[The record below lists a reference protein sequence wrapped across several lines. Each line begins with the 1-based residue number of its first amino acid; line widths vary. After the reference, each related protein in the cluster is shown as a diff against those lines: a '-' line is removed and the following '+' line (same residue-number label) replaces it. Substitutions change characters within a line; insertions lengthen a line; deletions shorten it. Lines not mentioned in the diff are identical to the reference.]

1 MGLFHF
7 EAKNRHPMKTFDPK
21 TLLNVT
27 VVHPE
32 TVAEFISCLTDM
44 TVFGWDTETTVTKTF
59 FDRKMRT
66 MQFGN
71 HKRQFFIDLLE
82 FCDGRPD
89 LLAEVQGNYGQ
100 NLFAAPK
107 LKALLE
113 AVRPFLCSNKHLKV
127 GVNLGFEY
135 TCLYWGFG
143 ISTWGFYGCDIVERV
158 RAAGSHSLED
168 FSYFSLK
175 EMMERYCDT
184 EISKELQTSFNL
196 TDSITQEQIEYAC
209 LDVRLPIAIR
219 YRQLNGYTRPNGSRV
234 PSIVEEGL
242 ARICQIENDCIM
254 SFEQFHIHG
263 EKIDRPKWK
272 ERVDGL
278 MVKRSNALIQL
289 DSIFIPHVGCKVN
302 DIITDAMVEAANEKW
317 RAIKDTKDPVR
328 IQYKAEAGMLGKKR
342 TWCKDMLENAQ
353 GEALINYGSPSVM
366 LKALR
371 EYFPELRKLKST
383 NDEDMQP
390 FGSCDSN
397 GKKVRNGHPAIDALR
412 DYREFDK
419 QITTYGYEWITE
431 WSTHPCNDEGWL
443 SPFDG
448 KLHSRFN
455 QLAAETGRS
464 SSDNPNGQNLP
475 RDKEC
480 RKCFIAEIGEVYVTC
495 DMSGAELRILAEL
508 SSAAVWI
515 EAFAREEDV
524 HSVCCEILFPTEWLA
539 NAEPDCMYYALNA
552 EGDPRHQKCKC
563 KKHNARRDVTKTL
576 NFGIAYGMVA
586 ATLARRANISIEE
599 AELVIDAWMHKFA
612 DIWAYLK
619 QSGRNARKYMKAF
632 DMFGRRRTFLQ
643 PTREK
648 AREKVIKYWK
658 DSIAYA
664 PAEAEKYIAAWM
676 EKNKTEVVNKK
687 TGTVTYKYKRPVDDD
702 KFWLTHREPTE
713 TEITK
718 AMRSMMSG
726 IERQGK
732 NLPMQATNVSIAKL
746 AMGCGFDPQGKPY
759 LFHIL
764 PQYDARLVKFVHDEL
779 VTACPEEH
787 GTAVAKAVA
796 DAFKRAAAE
805 VMTKVTMEAEFN
817 IAPHWAK

>member
-1 MGLFHF
+1 
-7 EAKNRHPMKTFDPK
+7 MKALDPK
-21 TLLNVT
+21 TVLNITVIHPDNVT
-27 VVHPE
+27 ELV
-32 TVAEFISCLTDM
+32 TWLTNCVM
-44 TVFGWDTETTVTKTF
+44 FGWDVETTVTKTF

-66 MQFGN
+66 MQFGDQ
-71 HKRQFFIDLLE
+71 KRQFFVDLLE
-82 FCDGRPD
+82 FCDGRSD

-107 LKALLE
+107 LKAFLG
-113 AVRPFLCSNKHLKV
+113 AVSPYLCSNKHLKV

-135 TCLYWGFG
+135 TCMYWGFG
-143 ISTWGFYGCDIVERV
+143 ISPYHFYGCDIVERV
-158 RAAGSHSLED
+158 RVAGSHSLED
-168 FSYFSLK
+168 FAYFSMESL
-175 EMMERYCDT
+175 MERYCDVQIDKT
-184 EISKELQTSFNL
+184 LQTSFNL
-196 TDSITQEQIEYAC
+196 TDPISEAQIEYAC
-209 LDVRLPIAIR
+209 LDTRLPIVIR
-219 YRQLNGYTRPNGSRV
+219 YRQLNGYNRPNGSRV

-278 MVKRSNALIQL
+278 MVKRAGALAQL
-289 DSIFIPHVGCKVN
+289 DSIFIPFVGSKAN
-302 DIITDAMVEAANEKW
+302 DIVTDGMVQEANDKW
-317 RAIKDTKDPVR
+317 RVIKDTKDPLR
-328 IQYKAEAGMLGKKR
+328 IQYKAAAALLGKKR
-342 TWCKDMLENAQ
+342 TWCKEMLESAQ

-390 FGSCDSN
+390 FGSQDGN
-397 GKKVRNGHPAIDALR
+397 GKKVREGHPAIDALR
-412 DYREFDK
+412 DYREYDK

-508 SSAAVWI
+508 SNAAVWI
-515 EAFAREEDV
+515 EAFVRGEDV
-524 HSVCCEILFPTEWLA
+524 HSVCCELLFPTEWLA
-539 NAEPDCMYYALNA
+539 NAEPDCAYYALNT
-552 EGDPRHQKCKC
+552 EGKPRHQKCKC

-586 ATLARRANISIEE
+586 ATLARRANITIEE
-599 AELVIDAWMHKFA
+599 AELVIDAWMHRFE
-612 DIWAYLK
+612 DIWQYLEM
-619 QSGRNARKYMKAF
+619 SGRNARKYMKAF
-632 DMFGRRRTFLQ
+632 DMFGRRRIFTQ
-643 PTREK
+643 PTKEK
-648 AREKVIKYWK
+648 AREKIIKYWK
-658 DSIAYA
+658 DSIAYT
-664 PAEAEKYIAAWM
+664 PAEAEKNIAAWM
-676 EKNKTEVVNKK
+676 EENKTEVVNKK
-687 TGTVTYKYKRPVDDD
+687 TGAITYKYKKPVGEV
-702 KFWLTHREPTE
+702 KFWLTHREPSE
-713 TEITK
+713 TEIAK
-718 AMRSMMSG
+718 AMRSMMSSV
-726 IERQGK
+726 ERQGK
-732 NLPMQATNVSIAKL
+732 NLPMQATNISIAKL
-746 AMGCGFDPQGKPY
+746 AMGCGYDPQGKPY

-764 PQYDARLVKFVHDEL
+764 PKYKARLVKFVHDEL
-779 VTACPEEH
+779 VAACPEEH
-787 GTAVAKAVA
+787 GQTVAAEIA

-817 IAPHWAK
+817 VAPHWAK